1 MRLALAFI
9 FCFFVRTLSA
19 QTPTYQS
26 TADLYQR
33 IQSFNFLGHVVYIAA
48 HPDDENTRLIS
59 YLTHEKHA
67 QVTYISMTRG
77 GGGQNLI
84 GTELSDALGI
94 LRTRELQAA
103 RSIDRGTQKFTS
115 ARDFG
120 FSKHPDEALAIWGTA
135 DMVDELSQHL
145 IEEPADIVI
154 HRFDHR
160 TPGTTHGQHTAS
172 AILSMLA
179 LEKIQSEDPAKSPQ
193 RVFFNTSPW
202 FFRNLEEVADT
213 KRFMS
218 IETGIYYPELGMANG
233 EIAALATS
241 QHRCQGFGR
250 LGVREEQKEYLELIQ
265 GSMPEKDQL
274 FSGINTTWSRVPGGD
289 KVGTIVSKITEDFD
303 FKNPK
308 NHVPDLIQA
317 YDLLEGL
324 PNSYWKQKKLPEL
337 AQLIMDF
344 QGVYLGAHTQK
355 RETAPGEKLDFTLEI
370 NLQNPV
376 VQPQEIE
383 IRFQNELLYKTTL
396 TNQAKNIKVPLEL
409 IFDKNTPYT
418 TPYWLENPV
427 LEGRYQIDE
436 NYPLGAPWI
445 TQGTELTMTW
455 KVDGIELK
463 KSIPITYR
471 YADPS
476 LGERIEPLQVL
487 PKTKVDF
494 VESLGIWT
502 PNSTKKVAVSLTG
515 SGDVAPGTL
524 TLNLPSGWSATPN
537 QIVNAQQGIHE
548 FMVTSSGDPFSGSIG
563 VDLTSGQT
571 VFNQSVQYIAYEH
584 IPTTAWVKKAQMRA
598 VNVTLAHTGGVV
610 GYLPGAGD
618 KIPEA
623 ITSLGYELKLLQPD
637 ELNQNS
643 LQQCKAIVVGIRA
656 FNVYN
661 NSQQLIDELLA
672 YAKQGGNVL
681 VQYNTTADLKSAQL
695 GPYPLTIGRDRV
707 TDQNAEVLFS
717 KPNHPMLQHPNPLTP
732 DDFQGWIQERG
743 LYFPSQWDKN
753 WASLLQMKDRDTGIL
768 ESALLVAQYGKG
780 RWTYTGLSL
789 FRQLPYGVPGAL
801 KLFVNLIEQ

>member
-1 MRLALAFI
+1 
-9 FCFFVRTLSA
+9 
-19 QTPTYQS
+19 
-26 TADLYQR
+26 
-33 IQSFNFLGHVVYIAA
+33 
-48 HPDDENTRLIS
+48 
-59 YLTHEKHA
+59 
-67 QVTYISMTRG
+67 
-77 GGGQNLI
+77 
-84 GTELSDALGI
+84 
-94 LRTRELQAA
+94 
-103 RSIDRGTQKFTS
+103 
-115 ARDFG
+115 
-120 FSKHPDEALAIWGTA
+120 
-135 DMVDELSQHL
+135 
-145 IEEPADIVI
+145 
-154 HRFDHR
+154 
-160 TPGTTHGQHTAS
+160 
-172 AILSMLA
+172 
-179 LEKIQSEDPAKSPQ
+179 
-193 RVFFNTSPW
+193 
-202 FFRNLEEVADT
+202 
-213 KRFMS
+213 
-218 IETGIYYPELGMANG
+218 
-233 EIAALATS
+233 
-241 QHRCQGFGR
+241 
-250 LGVREEQKEYLELIQ
+250 
-265 GSMPEKDQL
+265 
-274 FSGINTTWSRVPGGD
+274 
-289 KVGTIVSKITEDFD
+289 
-303 FKNPK
+303 
-308 NHVPDLIQA
+308 
-317 YDLLEGL
+317 
-324 PNSYWKQKKLPEL
+324 
-337 AQLIMDF
+337 
-344 QGVYLGAHTQK
+344 
-355 RETAPGEKLDFTLEI
+355 
-370 NLQNPV
+370 
-376 VQPQEIE
+376 
-383 IRFQNELLYKTTL
+383 
-396 TNQAKNIKVPLEL
+396 
-409 IFDKNTPYT
+409 PYT

-427 LEGRYQIDE
+427 SEGRYQIDE
-436 NYPLGAPWI
+436 KYPLGAPWI
-445 TQGTELTMTW
+445 TQGTDLTMSW

-494 VESLGIWT
+494 IEPLGIWT

-681 VQYNTTADLKSAQL
+681 VQYNTTADLKSVQL

-753 WASLLQMKDRDTGIL
+753 WESLLQMKDRDTGIL

-801 KLFVNLIEQ
+801 KLFANLIEQ